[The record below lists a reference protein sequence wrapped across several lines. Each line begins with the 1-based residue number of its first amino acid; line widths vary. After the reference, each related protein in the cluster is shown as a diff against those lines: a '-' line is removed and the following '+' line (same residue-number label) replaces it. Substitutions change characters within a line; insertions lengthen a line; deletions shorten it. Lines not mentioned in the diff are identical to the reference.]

1 MPVFVV
7 TGARTGI
14 GLEYIRQLGNEPS
27 NTVVAL
33 VRDLKADITALKA
46 IVFSSN
52 ASVHISECDISS
64 ETSLSSLVP
73 QLVSELGPGFKIDVL
88 INNAA
93 ILHSRQETSL
103 NLTADTLISHFST
116 NVVGPAKVLQ
126 ILLPRLA
133 PGAVVANISSGIGS
147 LTMLSEGRIAAETT
161 PYSIS
166 KTALNMLTVHQ
177 AKQLE
182 GKVTI
187 VCVDPGHVK
196 TVMGGANAVLEIS
209 DSAKGVLALL
219 ARLKLEDNGKFFLY
233 NGTELP
239 W

>member
-1 MPVFVV
+1 MTVFVV

-14 GLEYIRQLGNEPS
+14 GLEYIRQLGKEPS
-27 NTVVAL
+27 NIVVAL

-46 IVFSSN
+46 IGLNSA
-52 ASVHISECDISS
+52 ASVYILECDISS
-64 ETSLSSLVP
+64 ETSLSNLIP
-73 QLVSELGPGFKIDVL
+73 QLVSSLGLDFKIDVL

-93 ILHSRQETSL
+93 ILHSHHETSL
-103 NLTADTLISHFST
+103 SLTAETLISHITT
-116 NVVGPAKVLQ
+116 NVIGPAKVLQ
-126 ILLPRLA
+126 TLLTYLG

-147 LTMLSEGRIAAETT
+147 LTMLSDGRIAAETT

-166 KTALNMLTVHQ
+166 KAALNMLTVHQ

-182 GKVTI
+182 GKAKV

-196 TVMGGANAVLEIS
+196 TVMGGPSAVLEIA
-209 DSAKGVLALL
+209 DSAKGVLTLL
-219 ARLKLEDNGKFFLY
+219 ASLKVEDNGKFLLY
-233 NGTELP
+233 NDAELL